1 MKFFT
6 EPGQRCLQAAA
17 VLIATSFLAAA
28 PLPTAWSHWLYFRA
42 IELPTVVAPQLVSV
56 IVPQDAYA
64 HVQPW
69 LADIRVIDDRGEEV
83 PFVRFTHE
91 GTRTT
96 KSLPTSLLENSFAPG
111 LYTQLVLDTGSAAPF
126 HNGVNIQSPESDF
139 IEWVQVEASDDAR
152 AWRIVQERAPIFR
165 FQKESRQGT
174 QLVSYSDNNAR
185 YLRVRILDGKQKF
198 FVTGAS
204 VVYEAVDPPERAAIV
219 VNAALDSSA
228 PAGKTVWRIDLGTAA
243 LNIKEVQ
250 FNVAPAEFSRTV
262 EITTSED
269 GKDWFPFA
277 SGEIYRFHQEN
288 IVREQLTVD
297 VPNYTDR
304 RYWRVAILNGN
315 DAPLPGVTPALYM
328 TPRHIIFEQQPGR
341 SYRLLYGQALA
352 KAPAYD
358 LERRLDAK
366 MMDAAAPGQL
376 RGEEL
381 NSAWSDPRPWTEK
394 YDVVLWLA
402 LGIAVLLLGYTAIR
416 SLRRSAQTPIA

>member
-1 MKFFT
+1 M
-6 EPGQRCLQAAA
+6 
-17 VLIATSFLAAA
+17 
-28 PLPTAWSHWLYFRA
+28 
-42 IELPTVVAPQLVSV
+42 
-56 IVPQDAYA
+56 
-64 HVQPW
+64 
-69 LADIRVIDDRGEEV
+69 

-91 GTRTT
+91 GAKTT

-152 AWRIVQERAPIFR
+152 TWRIVQERAPIFR

-219 VNAALDSSA
+219 VNAVLDSSA

-297 VPNYTDR
+297 VPSYTDR

-402 LGIAVLLLGYTAIR
+402 LGIAVLLLGYSAIR

>member
-1 MKFFT
+1 VKNLT
-6 EPGQRCLQAAA
+6 KSTQRYQQAAA
-17 VLIATSFLAAA
+17 VLLAISLIAAV
-28 PLPTAWSHWLYFRA
+28 PLPTAWAHWRYSRA

-56 IVPQDAYA
+56 VIPQDVYT

-91 GTRTT
+91 GAKTT

-126 HNGVNIQSPESDF
+126 HNGVNIQTPEADF
-139 IEWVQVEASDDAR
+139 IEWIQVEASDDAR
-152 AWRIVQERAPIFR
+152 TWRIVQERAPIFR
-165 FQKESRQGT
+165 FRKESRQGT

-185 YLRVRILDGKQKF
+185 YLRVRILDGRQKF

-219 VNAALDSSA
+219 ANAMLDSSA
-228 PAGKTVWRIDLGTAA
+228 PAGKTVWQIDLGTAA
-243 LNIKEVQ
+243 LNIKEVR
-250 FNVAPAEFSRTV
+250 FDVAPAEFSRTV

-269 GKDWFPFA
+269 GKDWFPFG

-297 VPNYTDR
+297 VPSYTDR
-304 RYWRVAILNGN
+304 RFWRVAILNGN
-315 DAPLPGVTPALYM
+315 DAPLPGVTPTLYM
-328 TPRHIIFEQQPGR
+328 TPRHVIFEQLPGR
-341 SYRLLYGQALA
+341 SYRLLYGQELA
-352 KAPAYD
+352 KTPAYD

-402 LGIAVLLLGYTAIR
+402 LGIAVLLLGYSAIR
-416 SLRRSAQTPIA
+416 SLRRSAQTPAA